1 MFNKKQFPKHAVTLI
16 ELLVAVAVTAILF
29 GVVILMLRSSL
40 DSFFLSQG
48 NLRLQKA
55 LDDILTEI
63 TGEGTD
69 YYGLIDATEFIK
81 FSTTGVSFIPLWV
94 DEPRNKGDSKRFV
107 LTKPIQAGRGA
118 PLVEVKLPYSDEF
131 KPMHAVF
138 IPGEH
143 KDPLFNDDIVE
154 LEKPLVIGS
163 KVRAVYVPSKSARD
177 VVFGFSWNKG
187 GVLRRTYKK
196 VSSPIPRHPIE
207 GVRIKDIRFEYF
219 DNTNSPIPVN
229 PKTGI
234 ISQNLFPFVTAIRVW
249 LKVGTKGESREGF
262 AFINLRNTRTSGSGV
277 IIREGTSMNI
287 PDSHHIRTLSIA
299 NVSQIKEGG
308 TIEIEARPQTGD
320 VWKINIELGFKDG
333 KTIIK
338 KYSIEYPAG
347 NTVYSEVI
355 NMTTN
360 LPLNFLT
367 LGATGRYD
375 YDADS
380 GTGDVVLLEGDVE
393 LVVTKM
399 DADAASLYVRP

>member
-1 MFNKKQFPKHAVTLI
+1 
-16 ELLVAVAVTAILF
+16 
-29 GVVILMLRSSL
+29 
-40 DSFFLSQG
+40 
-48 NLRLQKA
+48 
-55 LDDILTEI
+55 
-63 TGEGTD
+63 
-69 YYGLIDATEFIK
+69 
-81 FSTTGVSFIPLWV
+81 
-94 DEPRNKGDSKRFV
+94 
-107 LTKPIQAGRGA
+107 
-118 PLVEVKLPYSDEF
+118 
-131 KPMHAVF
+131 
-138 IPGEH
+138 
-143 KDPLFNDDIVE
+143 
-154 LEKPLVIGS
+154 
-163 KVRAVYVPSKSARD
+163 
-177 VVFGFSWNKG
+177 
-187 GVLRRTYKK
+187 
-196 VSSPIPRHPIE
+196 
-207 GVRIKDIRFEYF
+207 
-219 DNTNSPIPVN
+219 
-229 PKTGI
+229 
-234 ISQNLFPFVTAIRVW
+234 
-249 LKVGTKGESREGF
+249 
-262 AFINLRNTRTSGSGV
+262 
-277 IIREGTSMNI
+277 MNI